1 MMMRAG
7 AKSALTACLLLLAG
21 LPVSAQFSDSQA
33 ATPMPVCNLAAADAM
48 QAGAGC
54 RRAWQDAN
62 IRISDLQLVGTAESY
77 KQEPSPAMMS
87 LIRMGG
93 KKDAEALDFGQA
105 PITAQ
110 LDTGARA
117 LQFDIANDPK
127 GGLFKNPAGASMAGE
142 LLDADYVAAMSRPGF
157 KVIHVLDVDFR
168 SSCTSLK
175 DCLTE
180 VAAWSRAHKDHM
192 PIVIALRTNDTKT
205 PMPGATHPLPFD
217 AAAFAAL
224 DKEVLSV
231 FQPGEI
237 ITPDMVQGK
246 YASLREAVTQHQWPS
261 LGASRGK
268 IILVMDDCAEKVA
281 LYTGATAKLSG
292 RPMFVTT
299 DENSPLA
306 SFITI
311 EDPVKDGARIEAA
324 VKAGFI
330 VRTRADDPRS
340 PQRRHRPARKG
351 LCFGRAD
358 RLHQFPGARQAP
370 RQLPGGDDQFPPC
383 FVQPCRRRPALH
395 GLERRRQL
403 IFLYR
408 FRQRLPG
415 RNVPMVHG
423 QRRW

>member
-330 VRTRADDPRS
+330 VRTRADDQTREARS
-340 PQRRHRPARKG
+340 GDIARREKAFASGAQIVSTNFLEPDKRLGNYQVAMTNSRHALCNRAAAG
-351 LCFGRAD
+351 LRCTGWN
-358 RLHQFPGARQAP
+358 
-370 RQLPGGDDQFPPC
+370 GD
-383 FVQPCRRRPALH
+383 A
-395 GLERRRQL
+395 
-403 IFLYR
+403 
-408 FRQRLPG
+408 
-415 RNVPMVHG
+415 N
-423 QRRW
+423 